1 MTLVYFLMML
11 DMSILSTVGFAYTI
25 NIVVSKHIHR
35 LSHTSPT
42 SSDRFLTWAGME
54 LRTNYQRKSTAALYV
69 DVLT

>member
-11 DMSILSTVGFAYTI
+11 DMSILSTVSFAYTMKTGI
-25 NIVVSKHIHR
+25 SDHIHR
-35 LSHTSPT
+35 PSRTSPT